1 MKMSQQKK
9 IEVLKD
15 DTDHYRFQL
24 KSNTGNTLFQSI
36 PFDREDDIQ
45 KTVGLLHQDIQRHFR
60 FERKTDYA
68 GKFQFHLK
76 NNTGQ
81 TIGQSNSYTSE
92 AGMENGIKNLIK
104 SITETK
110 WL

>member
-1 MKMSQQKK
+1 MSQQKK
-9 IEVLKD
+9 IEMLKD

-36 PFDREDDIQ
+36 PFDKEDDIQ
-45 KTVGLLHQDIQRHFR
+45 KIVGLLHQDIQKHFR

-68 GKFQFHLK
+68 GKFQFQLK

-104 SITETK
+104 IITKTK
-110 WL
+110 WP